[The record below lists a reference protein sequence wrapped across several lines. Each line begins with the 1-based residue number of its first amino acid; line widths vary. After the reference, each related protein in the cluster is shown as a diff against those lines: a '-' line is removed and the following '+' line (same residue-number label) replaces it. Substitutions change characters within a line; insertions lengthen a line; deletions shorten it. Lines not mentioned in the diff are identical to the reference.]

1 MKYKH
6 QQFQQYLF
14 HDIEDEQE
22 AEEYLEKILP
32 KIGLVVMYFNGL
44 ESELN
49 SMLCNIFTDRTD
61 STGLIVLNTM
71 TFSSK
76 IDLFKRFNDDFHLAI
91 GKIIND
97 YDVLINNLR
106 ESARLRNLVVHA
118 NWESTNE
125 EGYTY
130 IRLKMSKEGML
141 KEYIQFTEKS
151 LMEITELIITT
162 RFKLEEYWQER
173 CEVLSS

>member
-1 MKYKH
+1 MR
-6 QQFQQYLF
+6 
-14 HDIEDEQE
+14 
-22 AEEYLEKILP
+22 
-32 KIGLVVMYFNGL
+32 
-44 ESELN
+44 
-49 SMLCNIFTDRTD
+49 CNIFTDGTD

-130 IRLKMSKEGML
+130 IRLKMSKEGIL

-162 RFKLEEYWQER
+162 RFKLEEYW
-173 CEVLSS
+173 